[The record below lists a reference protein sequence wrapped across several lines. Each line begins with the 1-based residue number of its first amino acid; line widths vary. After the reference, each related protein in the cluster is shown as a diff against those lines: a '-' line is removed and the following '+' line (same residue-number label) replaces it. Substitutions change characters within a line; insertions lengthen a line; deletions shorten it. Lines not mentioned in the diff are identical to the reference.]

1 MLSVTHNLLA
11 MNAGRQ
17 FNIVNGTKAK
27 TAEKLSSGYRINRSA
42 DDAAGLAMS
51 EKMRR
56 QIRGLG
62 QASANT
68 QDGISLCQVADGAL
82 NEVNDMLHR
91 ITELS
96 VKAANGTNTQQDRE
110 AIQSEINQILEE
122 IDRISD
128 NTTFNEMKV
137 FKGGGAS
144 GTSSSNGIQAS
155 LAAEVTADSVSG
167 GDYQITA
174 TENGGI
180 QLALKSANG
189 TVSHVA
195 DFNWNEVKNTNDP
208 SKTLAD
214 ANIAAGSYNLGKNGI
229 SLSFDVAA
237 GSTLADVAEVL
248 NGAEFSIDKDV
259 VTYSPVTSSDNIVKE
274 TDPGA
279 DPGAERFFAEG
290 PYSLCADENG
300 IWMENDAGTITTS
313 KVTWSSMGVSPD
325 SISGKM
331 FKYMC
336 PDTGYN
342 ITMSVDANAS
352 FQEVINRINSSRV
365 TYWEAPYEKSDTR
378 PAAWCGGSKSSFSI
392 ESYHFSEEFIDS
404 LNMTKVQKQDVNM
417 MCIGSGS
424 SLSDYKMQVYAT
436 DKSWQPLSNGVI
448 QYLDAADQ
456 TTRDFLASSTF
467 SKGTETTLTFADA
480 SNNNFSFKVRID
492 QDGCTAGD
500 VLSTLKQSNFGMGYG
515 FGINYMSL
523 NMPWGKVTRTN
534 FDVSDMKWQGK
545 AADTGDKAGFW
556 IHCAVEAGIGMNLEI
571 DAMSTG
577 ILGIDNLDVTT
588 VAGAEDAMTRTKAAL
603 QSVSSN
609 RAKIG
614 AQQNRLEHT
623 INNLD
628 NIAENTTAAESQIRD
643 ADMAAEMM
651 KFSQQNILSQAG
663 QSILAQVQN
672 HNQNVLSLL
681 Q

>member
-17 FNIVNGTKAK
+17 FNIVNGTKVK

-128 NTTFNEMKV
+128 NTTFNEMKI
-137 FKGGGAS
+137 FKGDVTDSAA
-144 GTSSSNGIQAS
+144 GTIQTS
-155 LAAEVTADSVSG
+155 MAAEVTANYVNG
-167 GDYQITA
+167 GDYQVTA
-174 TENGGI
+174 TENGGVE
-180 QLALKSANG
+180 LFLK
-189 TVSHVA
+189 VA
-195 DFNWNEVKNTNDP
+195 DGTLTSFSSFAWSEIKNTFDT

-214 ANIAAGSYNLGKNGI
+214 TDIEAGTYAMEQNGI
-229 SLSFDVAA
+229 RLTFDVKE
-237 GSTLADVAEVL
+237 GSKLSDVAEAL
-248 NGAEFSIDKDV
+248 NGAEFSIEKDSV
-259 VTYSPVTSSDNIVKE
+259 SFNPVKVNGVTVKH
-274 TDPGA
+274 TTAGA
-279 DPGAERFFAEG
+279 NPGAEAIFSTA
-290 PYSLCADENG
+290 PYTMHADEDG
-300 IWMENDAGTITTS
+300 MWMTNNAGTVTTR
-313 KVTWSSMGVSPD
+313 KVTWNSMGVSAD
-325 SISGKM
+325 SIAGET
-331 FKYMC
+331 FTYAC
-336 PDTGYN
+336 PDTGLQVGLK
-342 ITMSVDANAS
+342 TDSNAT
-352 FQEVINRINSSRV
+352 FEEIINKINRTTV
-365 TYWEAPYEKSDTR
+365 TYRPGTDFSSSGFGWYGTSDAKCLIGNVKVTADFLEAAIPSNVDRMGIIMCYEK
-378 PAAWCGGSKSSFSI
+378 
-392 ESYHFSEEFIDS
+392 E
-404 LNMTKVQKQDVNM
+404 
-417 MCIGSGS
+417 GS
-424 SLSDYKMQVYAT
+424 SLADLKIAMKAIKDGGILEDNYT
-436 DKSWQPLSNGVI
+436 I
-448 QYLDAADQ
+448 HYLEAADQ
-456 TTRDFLASSTF
+456 TTRDFLASTSFVQGSETLLTF
-467 SKGTETTLTFADA
+467 SD
-480 SNNNFSFKVRID
+480 SYNNLYEVNVRIESNT
-492 QDGCTAGD
+492 CTADD
-500 VLSTLKQSNFGMGYG
+500 VLRSIGGASYSFGYHG
-515 FGINYMSL
+515 MSV
-523 NMPWGKVTRTN
+523 NMPTNNLVHTN
-534 FDVSDMKWQGK
+534 FDVSEMQWQGN
-545 AADTGDKAGFW
+545 AADTSGKTGFW

-571 DAMSTG
+571 DTMSTG

-588 VAGAEDAMTRTKAAL
+588 VTGAGDAITRTKAAL

-643 ADMAAEMM
+643 ADMATEMM

-663 QSILAQVQN
+663 QSVLAQVQH